1 MALSSYFKTKPAPEY
16 SEPKLEENEF
26 STNPGQWRVKKENGK
41 YIFKCLSGT
50 LAGGECITEITEEE
64 CDELLNGKIS
74 SYEIC
79 LKYNIG

>member
-16 SEPKLEENEF
+16 SEPKLKENEF
-26 STNPGQWRVKKENGK
+26 STDPGQWRVKKEDGK
-41 YIFKCLSGT
+41 YTFKCLSGT
-50 LAGGECITEITEEE
+50 LAGGECITEEEY
-64 CDELLNGKIS
+64 DKLLNGKIS